1 MLYPSSMFKVNTTN
15 ADSIEDVFIYFDNP
29 GMVAA
34 LVYSYNT
41 VFTALSFVG
50 NIFIIF
56 ISIR

>member
-1 MLYPSSMFKVNTTN
+1 MFKVNSTN
-15 ADSIEDVFIYFDNP
+15 ADYIEDVFSYFANP
-29 GMVAA
+29 RLVVL

>member
-1 MLYPSSMFKVNTTN
+1 MFKVNSTN
-15 ADSIEDVFIYFDNP
+15 ADNIEDAFSYFADP
-29 GMVAA
+29 WLVAG
-34 LVYSYNT
+34 LVYIYNT